1 MKRKPK
7 FLRVSRRTSYADRY
21 RNMKRKT
28 NIREFSTR
36 RTPYAKRY
44 MKAEPMF
51 FEGIISRGSQQNDTL
66 LQDIEYGKLRLC

>member
-51 FEGIISRGSQQNDTL
+51 FEGII
-66 LQDIEYGKLRLC
+66 

>member
-51 FEGIISRGSQQNDTL
+51 
-66 LQDIEYGKLRLC
+66 LRVLFHEEVNKMILYYKTSSTEN